1 MEREIRVTISGSI
14 PLSDYQAL
22 QEIADSLNNNEKGNL
37 SEAHRRVIRV
47 GLDVYPIPA
56 PHPAESVAQT
66 QEA

>member
-47 GLDVYPIPA
+47 GLDVYPA
-56 PHPAESVAQT
+56 PPQRTPEAEVV
-66 QEA
+66 